1 MFRDMLRGASG
12 GGAVPVGQI
21 LHGVTEV
28 AEQMPSVC
36 HLHCIRCPR
45 TNAVGISAST
55 IMGDDLDTGMSAQ
68 PLRDCRCF
76 AIR

>member
-12 GGAVPVGQI
+12 GDAVPVSEG
-21 LHGVTEV
+21 LHGVTKV
-28 AEQMPSVC
+28 AEQMPSVR
-36 HLHCIRCPR
+36 HLHCIRCSL
-45 TNAVGISAST
+45 TNAVGISASAIT
-55 IMGDDLDTGMSAQ
+55 GDDLDTGMGAQ